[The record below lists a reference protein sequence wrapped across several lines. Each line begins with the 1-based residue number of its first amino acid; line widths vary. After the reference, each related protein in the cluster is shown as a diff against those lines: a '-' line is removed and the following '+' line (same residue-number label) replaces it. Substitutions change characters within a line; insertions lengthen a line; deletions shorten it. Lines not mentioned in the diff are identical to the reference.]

1 MARLSALSR
10 APTTAGTLAQERG
23 AFCPAQAASSNL
35 HGETMGKR
43 EELTVILRLEPF
55 SENGRDLAPDLR
67 TAPVGFF
74 SVPLHRL
81 FTGKSLRV
89 LW

>member
-1 MARLSALSR
+1 
-10 APTTAGTLAQERG
+10 
-23 AFCPAQAASSNL
+23 
-35 HGETMGKR
+35 MGKR